1 MTPSSLS
8 LASGLPES
16 LATRAAVT
24 RCAIR
29 SRALRPS
36 VPWHEVV
43 EALGLDGDGD
53 PLFADQLQDARD
65 ALADL
70 GYRREGGV
78 WRLTAP

>member
-1 MTPSSLS
+1 M
-8 LASGLPES
+8 LPAP
-16 LATRAAVT
+16 LATRAVVT

-29 SRALRPS
+29 SRSLRPS
-36 VPWHEVV
+36 IPWHEVV
-43 EALGLDGDGD
+43 EALGLDGDAD
-53 PLFADQLQDARD
+53 PHFADQLRDARE